1 MKYLQDI
8 RDGHNNPKQLEDVY
22 QAARQAKEADEF
34 KADLLAGYQESPDNI
49 LYAAW
54 AYRLLAMGP
63 DQSES
68 RSVNW
73 KLAIPLSVVT
83 GLIFWGLSFLYLK
96 YRTDMVYLGLL
107 WSLVGACFV
116 IAFLAVTAGRYQK
129 RAGLAVAG
137 LAVIGVYALLFG
149 VLLKREPY
157 QTLMVLHLPLLAW
170 VGVGASLLGLKS
182 DVQNRFAFLIKSLEV
197 FVTGGIFMVAGG
209 AFAGITT
216 AMFEA
221 LGVHIPDAVLRLLLA
236 GGGGLI
242 PVLAVASVY
251 DPHARPIEQKF
262 EQGLGKLISTLM
274 RLLLPLTLLVLVAY
288 LFVIPFNFMEPFR
301 NRDVLIVYNVM
312 LFAVMGLLVGATP
325 VREDDLAPN
334 QQALLRKGI
343 LAVALLAVVVSLY
356 ALSATVYRTALGGIT
371 INRLTIIGWNS
382 INVGLLTWLV
392 VKQFKAGPA
401 LWVRSLQSVF
411 GVGITAYIAWTL
423 FLILAVPLIFNY

>member
-54 AYRLLAMGP
+54 AYRLQAMGP
-63 DQSES
+63 DQAES

-401 LWVRSLQSVF
+401 LWVRSLQAVF